1 MKDRMIRDMTTLFEE
16 EDFYKPKKVGN
27 SCNNNYIAYESNG
40 NRNKNLSLKEY
51 LNKTKPF
58 WGI

>member
-1 MKDRMIRDMTTLFEE
+1 MIRDMTTLFEE